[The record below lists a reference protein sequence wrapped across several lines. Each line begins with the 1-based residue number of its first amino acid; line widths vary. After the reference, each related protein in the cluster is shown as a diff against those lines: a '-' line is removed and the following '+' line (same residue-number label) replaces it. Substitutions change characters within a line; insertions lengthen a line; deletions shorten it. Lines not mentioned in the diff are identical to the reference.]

1 MKHTIISFI
10 LFLAFSN
17 AKTEINEVL
26 SPSIN
31 NKSFSFEFYFE
42 DSLNTKDK
50 ILRFKKLGDN
60 DWVNNSF
67 SSKLIGP
74 NFDVKSNRLSNSAKY
89 IIQIIDTI
97 SGDIIWQPST
107 YISAGPRMKLG
118 AYKAE
123 VNKSEECTIMV
134 SLPIADDIIIT
145 NLDELEQFGYVK
157 FKLFALDGTL
167 AIDNID
173 NFNNSKL
180 SSGVYILTSRS
191 VISGNIIITK
201 VIKI

>member
-1 MKHTIISFI
+1 
-10 LFLAFSN
+10 
-17 AKTEINEVL
+17 
-26 SPSIN
+26 
-31 NKSFSFEFYFE
+31 
-42 DSLNTKDK
+42 
-50 ILRFKKLGDN
+50 
-60 DWVNNSF
+60 
-67 SSKLIGP
+67 
-74 NFDVKSNRLSNSAKY
+74 
-89 IIQIIDTI
+89 
-97 SGDIIWQPST
+97 
-107 YISAGPRMKLG
+107 
-118 AYKAE
+118 
-123 VNKSEECTIMV
+123 MV